1 MSKAIISTKTEVKE
15 MEGIIGIL
23 ALAAGFGICAA
34 GALLA
39 SQVASRRAGVDPAAD
54 EMPKPAERDR

>member
-1 MSKAIISTKTEVKE
+1 MSKAIITTRTEVKE

-34 GALLA
+34 GGLLA
-39 SQVASRRAGVDPAAD
+39 SQVASRRAGVDLAED
-54 EMPKPAERDR
+54 EMSNPAERRR

>member
-1 MSKAIISTKTEVKE
+1 

-34 GALLA
+34 GGLLA
-39 SQVASRRAGVDPAAD
+39 SQVASRRAGVDLAED
-54 EMPKPAERDR
+54 QMSDPAERRR